1 MGEIDF
7 SKKIIKILDKNILQ
21 MIIKKAVSKGFTVQG
36 FTKNVCMAP
45 KTLICAALER
55 KKKGKYQSSLFLDAL
70 NETEIDDEIVN
81 LAKKWLK
88 DKDERDE
95 IERKIEQISIE
106 KTEKKKK
113 EVIIE
118 EKSLQ
123 TDIKK
128 EENENYKKE
137 IQQLQA
143 KNKKLQSTIQDLRI
157 GVDNSQKEILRLQ
170 KEKGKLEKQIEEN
183 ECKNSELKDEIGHL
197 KEDIKK
203 LERELAL
210 YKQKNLDYQEIFKK
224 APKVICFSKKDINKD
239 NFPFYN
245 VDQLKQW
252 SDECEETIKKNAY
265 KEIWIIETDFSY
277 SEVVKMKQLPCEKI
291 VLKSNIKTL
300 IEKVGGFSNG
310 YAR

>member
-21 MIIKKAVSKGFTVQG
+21 MIIKKAVPKGFTVQG

-45 KTLICAALER
+45 ETLICAALER

-70 NETEIDDEIVN
+70 NETETDDEIVN

-106 KTEKKKK
+106 KAEKN
-113 EVIIE
+113 
-118 EKSLQ
+118 
-123 TDIKK
+123 IKK
-128 EENENYKKE
+128 EEHEKYKKE
-137 IQQLQA
+137 IQQLQD

-157 GVDNSQKEILRLQ
+157 GGDNSQKEILRLQ
-170 KEKGKLEKQIEEN
+170 KEKGKLKKQIEEN

-203 LERELAL
+203 LERELDL
-210 YKQKNLDYQEIFKK
+210 YKQENLDYQEIFKK
-224 APKVICFSKKDINKD
+224 APKVLCFSKKDINKD

-252 SDECEETIKKNAY
+252 SDECEETIKKNEY